1 MHAENFTWLSLAT
14 CDAGKQEATG
24 GRGTVPLT
32 KTTGE
37 EGCMQWALFDG
48 LAPQSVDRILASA
61 RRIRLPRGGVLFRE
75 GDQAESVCL
84 VESGKVAVR
93 ISTPEGALVTV
104 AVLGPGSAVGELA
117 LVGDDQHRTA
127 TVQAL
132 EPVVALTLFRR
143 DFAELRRQHPSVT
156 EFLVRSLAATV
167 RRLDAQLVE
176 AFHLPAEVRI
186 RRRLHA
192 LAQVY
197 DRGSRVI
204 EVDLTQEELAQLAG
218 TTRPTLNRVLREE
231 ERRGTLRL
239 ARGRI
244 VILDR
249 AQLETEP

>member
-1 MHAENFTWLSLAT
+1 
-14 CDAGKQEATG
+14 
-24 GRGTVPLT
+24 
-32 KTTGE
+32 
-37 EGCMQWALFDG
+37 MQWALFDG
-48 LAPQSVDRILASA
+48 LASESVDRILAAA
-61 RRIRLPRGGVLFRE
+61 RRVRLSRGEILFHE
-75 GDQAESVCL
+75 GDRAESVYL
-84 VESGKVAVR
+84 IESGKVAAR

-117 LVGDDQHRTA
+117 LLGDDEHRTA
-127 TVQAL
+127 TVQAV
-132 EPVVALTLFRR
+132 EPVVALALLRR

-156 EFLVRSLAATV
+156 EFLVTSLATTV

-176 AFHLPAEVRI
+176 AFHLPAETRI

-231 ERRGTLRL
+231 ERRGTLQLR
-239 ARGRI
+239 RGRI
-244 VILDR
+244 MILDR
-249 AQLETEP
+249 AQLEVEP

>member
-1 MHAENFTWLSLAT
+1 
-14 CDAGKQEATG
+14 
-24 GRGTVPLT
+24 
-32 KTTGE
+32 
-37 EGCMQWALFDG
+37 MQWALFDS
-48 LAPQSVDRILASA
+48 LAPENVDRMLAAA
-61 RRIRLPRGGVLFRE
+61 RRVRLSRGEILFHE
-75 GDQAESVCL
+75 GDRAESVYL
-84 VESGKVAVR
+84 IESGKVAAR
-93 ISTPEGALVTV
+93 ISTPDGALVTV

-117 LVGDDQHRTA
+117 LLGDNERRTA
-127 TVQAL
+127 TVQAV
-132 EPVVALTLFRR
+132 EPVVALALLRR

-156 EFLVRSLAATV
+156 EFLVTSLAATV

-176 AFHLPAEVRI
+176 AFHLPAEARI

-239 ARGRI
+239 RRGRI

-249 AQLETEP
+249 AQLEVEP

>member
-1 MHAENFTWLSLAT
+1 MASRHR
-14 CDAGKQEATG
+14 Q
-24 GRGTVPLT
+24 VPLAAEAGFPST
-32 KTTGE
+32 KAPSK
-37 EGCMQWALFDG
+37 EGRMQWALFDG
-48 LAPQSVDRILASA
+48 LAAESVDRILATA
-61 RRIRLPRGGVLFRE
+61 RRIRLSRGGILFHE
-75 GDQAESVCL
+75 GDRAESVYL

-104 AVLGPGSAVGELA
+104 ALLGPGSAVGELA
-117 LVGDDQHRTA
+117 LLGDDERRTA
-127 TVQAL
+127 TVQAV

-143 DFAELRRQHPSVT
+143 DFTELRRQHPSVT
-156 EFLVRSLAATV
+156 EFLVKSLAATV

-176 AFHLPAEVRI
+176 AFHLPVETRI
-186 RRRLHA
+186 RQRLHV

-197 DRGSRVI
+197 DRGSQVI

-239 ARGRI
+239 GRGRI

-249 AQLETEP
+249 AQLETGP

>member
-1 MHAENFTWLSLAT
+1 
-14 CDAGKQEATG
+14 
-24 GRGTVPLT
+24 
-32 KTTGE
+32 
-37 EGCMQWALFDG
+37 MQWALFDG
-48 LAPQSVDRILASA
+48 LAPESVERMLAAA
-61 RRIRLPRGGVLFRE
+61 RRVRLSRGEILFHE
-75 GDQAESVCL
+75 GERAESVYL
-84 VESGKVAVR
+84 IESGKVAAR
-93 ISTPEGALVTV
+93 ISTPDGALVTV

-117 LVGDDQHRTA
+117 LIGDDEHRTA
-127 TVQAL
+127 TVQAV
-132 EPVVALTLFRR
+132 EPVVALALLRR
-143 DFAELRRQHPSVT
+143 DFAELRRQHPSIT
-156 EFLVRSLAATV
+156 EFLVTSLAATV

-176 AFHLPAEVRI
+176 AFHLPAETRI

-239 ARGRI
+239 RRGRI

-249 AQLETEP
+249 AQLEVEP

>member
-1 MHAENFTWLSLAT
+1 
-14 CDAGKQEATG
+14 
-24 GRGTVPLT
+24 
-32 KTTGE
+32 
-37 EGCMQWALFDG
+37 MQWALFDS
-48 LAPQSVDRILASA
+48 LAPESVDRILAAA
-61 RRIRLPRGGVLFRE
+61 RRIRVSRGEILCRE
-75 GDQAESVCL
+75 GDRAESVYL
-84 VESGKVAVR
+84 IESGKVAVR

-117 LVGDDQHRTA
+117 LVGDDEHRTA
-127 TVQAL
+127 TVQAV
-132 EPVVALTLFRR
+132 EPVVALTLLGR
-143 DFAELRRQHPSVT
+143 DFAELRRQYPSVT

-167 RRLDAQLVE
+167 RRLDTQLVE
-176 AFHLPAEVRI
+176 AFHFPAEARI

-239 ARGRI
+239 RRGRI

-249 AQLETEP
+249 TQLEIEP